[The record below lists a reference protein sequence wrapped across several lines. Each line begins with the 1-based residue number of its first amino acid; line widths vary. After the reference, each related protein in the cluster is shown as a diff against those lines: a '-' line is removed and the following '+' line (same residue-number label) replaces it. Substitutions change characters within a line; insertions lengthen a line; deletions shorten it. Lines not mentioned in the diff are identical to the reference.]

1 MGNEI
6 PEGLVQEALKA
17 LEIARNTGKVRRGT
31 NEATKQV
38 ERGEAKLVYI
48 AGDVQPPE
56 IVAHLP
62 ALCNDKGIPYIHV
75 SAKLELGQASG
86 IEVPCAS
93 VVILD
98 VGGAKKQVSAIAEK
112 LTALRKGK
120 APKEDKAEKKEEP
133 KAEKKPEAKKE
144 EPKAEEKPKEEPKAE
159 KKPEPKEEKKEEK
172 KPEVKE
178 EKAEKPKAEKEA
190 KPEKK
195 EEKPKE
201 AKPEKKEKPEKK

>member
-31 NEATKQV
+31 NEATKQI

-144 EPKAEEKPKEEPKAE
+144 EKPKEEPKAE